1 MTQADRVLST
11 PPTNTPTSTT
21 RRGFLSQGA
30 GAAAGGAV
38 LALATSSPASTA
50 VASATAADPVFS
62 VIAAHTKIA
71 ERVLLAAAE
80 LDRHAPSS
88 EDDWDKFGDL
98 TSAEMNLLLEMP
110 EVVPTT
116 LAGVVALVVHLNQ
129 IYEKDPW
136 KFEDNYATPLIG
148 TLAKAFSRIGVAS

>member
-1 MTQADRVLST
+1 MTRADSVHST

-21 RRGFLSQGA
+21 RRDFLSK

-38 LALATSSPASTA
+38 LALASCSPASTA
-50 VASATAADPVFS
+50 VASATAADPAFR

-71 ERVLLAAAE
+71 ETVLLAEAE
-80 LDRHAPSS
+80 LDRLAPAS
-88 EDDWDKFGDL
+88 EDEWDEFGVL
-98 TSAEMNLLLEMP
+98 TSAEMDLLLELL

-148 TLAKAFSRIGVAS
+148 TLAKAFSRIGVPS